1 MRPRNFCS
9 ILLLCVLSC
18 SWLRGWG
25 QLDPRLQVL
34 NSHFVGVWVGTD
46 NMYTDPKTTAVPVR
60 IVITDDP
67 KKGRLRMEYTYGAKG
82 EKSYDHLVSFMVI
95 DPTKST
101 VTRSFEGGG
110 TAVYKAGGLKELLDI
125 GYGIFQFS
133 FVDSENGSNVIHL
146 ATFEIKEDSLYY
158 CWEESKNGVDFSRTA
173 EWKLT
178 RESAANG
185 PADVKPSP

>member
-1 MRPRNFCS
+1 M
-9 ILLLCVLSC
+9 
-18 SWLRGWG
+18 
-25 QLDPRLQVL
+25 DPRLQAL

-46 NMYTDPKTTAVPVR
+46 HDFTDAKMPNISVR
-60 IVITDDP
+60 IAITDDP

-110 TAVYKAGGLKELLDI
+110 TAVYKAGGLKELLDA

>member
-1 MRPRNFCS
+1 
-9 ILLLCVLSC
+9 
-18 SWLRGWG
+18 
-25 QLDPRLQVL
+25 
-34 NSHFVGVWVGTD
+34 
-46 NMYTDPKTTAVPVR
+46 
-60 IVITDDP
+60 
-67 KKGRLRMEYTYGAKG
+67 MEYTYGAKG
-82 EKSYDHLVSFMVI
+82 EKSYVHLVSFMVI
-95 DPTKST
+95 DPAKST
-101 VTRSFEGGG
+101 VTLYWEGDKKE
-110 TAVYKAGGLKELLDI
+110 ASKAGGLKELLDA

-133 FVDSENGSNVIHL
+133 YTDVMNGSNVISL